1 MDKPRNDE
9 TPGQPTVK
17 SSLGFVGWVLVLLVL
32 YVLSIGP
39 VGWPGS
45 SRNAVLVALST
56 AAITIRRSRPYVEKN
71 SRARLTWSTYVNT
84 IVACVLPR

>member
-39 VGWPGS
+39 VGW
-45 SRNAVLVALST
+45 LVHAGKIPRESKIIYAPLSWLYHHS
-56 AAITIRRSRPYVEKN
+56 AFVRQFLDWYGG
-71 SRARLTWSTYVNT
+71 LWGWS
-84 IVACVLPR
+84 